1 MGERPLSCKPCKPSS
16 VPRPQAKPPSF
27 IYDRSHLRPQAT
39 YPPTSDEQPLAV
51 GIHGLAT
58 RQTYGRSV
66 LLPPRWALTPPFHP
80 YPCGRLFSVTLLHP
94 HGRQVVSLDVAL
106 CCSDFPPP
114 AETGSDG
121 ADLPPQ
127 RYKQSANSTIRPHPF
142 CSDGTK
148 SGRTKN
154 LTPTNRCSPTLAP
167 TKRKGFELSGN
178 NQTPVRLVRLMRNG
192 RTPRL

>member
-1 MGERPLSCKPCKPSS
+1 MPPTKKPFPAKGTVFSCKPCKPSS
-16 VPRPQAKPPSF
+16 VLRPQAKPPSF

-58 RQTYGRSV
+58 RQTYCRSV

-80 YPCGRLFSVTLLHP
+80 YPCGRLFSVTLLRP
-94 HGRQVVSLDVAL
+94 YGRQVVSLDGAL

-114 AETGSDG
+114 AEAGSDG
-121 ADLPPQ
+121 AGLPPQ
-127 RYKQSANSTIRPHPF
+127 RYKQSSKRQFPATVFIRGTRFGST
-142 CSDGTK
+142 K
-148 SGRTKN
+148 
-154 LTPTNRCSPTLAP
+154 
-167 TKRKGFELSGN
+167 KRKGFELSGN

>member
-1 MGERPLSCKPCKPSS
+1 MPPYEKTAPCTGNGFFSCKPCKPSS

-39 YPPTSDEQPLAV
+39 YPPTSGEQPLAV

-66 LLPPRWALTPPFHP
+66 SLPPRWALTPPFHP

-114 AETGSDG
+114 AEAGSDG
-121 ADLPPQ
+121 AGLPPQ
-127 RYKQSANSTIRPHPF
+127 RYKQSANSTIRQHLFGPAEPKSDRTTGCTPSRRRGWHPHRQKERGLN
-142 CSDGTK
+142 C
-148 SGRTKN
+148 
-154 LTPTNRCSPTLAP
+154 LA
-167 TKRKGFELSGN
+167 TIK
-178 NQTPVRLVRLMRNG
+178 
-192 RTPRL
+192 PRLG